1 METIKNIKKAIE
13 TAQAE
18 GRNNIIRGSF
28 RESDCWGEGS
38 IRVRFFKSFGSM
50 ENLEDACWA
59 LQNEMFEVEQECL
72 EADREAIIEEFRYE
86 FNGVPCTLGDIK
98 SFI

>member
-1 METIKNIKKAIE
+1 MLEEIRRAIE

-18 GRNNIIRGSF
+18 GRNNIIKGSF
-28 RESDCWGEGS
+28 RERNCWGESS

-50 ENLEDACWA
+50 ENLEQAFYA
-59 LQNEMFEVEQECL
+59 LIDEMFDVEQERL
-72 EADREAIIEEFRYE
+72 EADNETIIEEFRYE